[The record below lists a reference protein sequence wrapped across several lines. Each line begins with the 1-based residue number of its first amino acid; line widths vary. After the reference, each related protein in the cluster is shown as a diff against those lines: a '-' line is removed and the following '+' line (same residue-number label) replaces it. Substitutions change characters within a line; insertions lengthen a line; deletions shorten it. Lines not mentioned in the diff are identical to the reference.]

1 MGLWAQTP
9 EIEARWVGSKD
20 LGLDLSRRGA
30 EGRRDEVGLGRR
42 AARWV
47 GSKDLGL
54 DLSRRGVEGT
64 RDEVGLGRLTEVQ
77 GEVIKGNV

>member
-30 EGRRDEVGLGRR
+30 EGRRDEVGLGR
-42 AARWV
+42 
-47 GSKDLGL
+47 
-54 DLSRRGVEGT
+54 
-64 RDEVGLGRLTEVQ
+64 LTEVQ
-77 GEVIKGNV
+77 DEAIKGNV